1 MTDSIIVALI
11 SGGLALAGTILSN
24 LFANSKT
31 LYRIQ
36 QLEKKQDQHNNM
48 IERMY
53 LCEGQIKLLEEKQ
66 AETAKD
72 VDDIKSH
79 FVVKGVV

>member
-1 MTDSIIVALI
+1 MTDSIIVAII

-36 QLEKKQDQHNNM
+36 QLEAKVEKHNNL

-53 LCEGQIKLLEEKQ
+53 ICEGQIKLLEEKQ

-72 VDDIKSH
+72 VDDLKH
-79 FVVKGVV
+79 NPMVKGVV